1 MPYWSLLFFIH
12 IHLTVPELL
21 AVQNDRLRIQ
31 VHTLET
37 HAGMIPCTI
46 YNGQVMPVRILPLEG
61 GHRKGAYTI
70 RVHSLPEGEYSLE
83 VDGYKKRFRIVR
95 P

>member
-1 MPYWSLLFFIH
+1 MHYWSILFFIH
-12 IHLTVPELL
+12 THLTDAEML
-21 AVQNDRLRIQ
+21 AVNNDRLRIQ

-46 YNGQVMPVRILPLEG
+46 YNGQDIPVRIIPLEG

-70 RVHSLPEGEYSLE
+70 RLQSLPEGEYSLE
-83 VDGYKKRFRIVR
+83 AGGFKKKFRIAR